1 MISVIFGIICGNF
14 MDLDICFV
22 IILTEKLY
30 VFFFVIWGL
39 VFDVDIE
46 SERYRFLGEIRFF
59 IGIVVRI
66 IGLRKY
72 RGRFLYL
79 FVDDINGGED
89 NLVYNF
95 ILREDVSSS
104 VVECDVIFFF

>member
-1 MISVIFGIICGNF
+1 MISVIFGIIRGNF

-22 IILTEKLY
+22 IILIEKLY

-79 FVDDINGGED
+79 FVDDVNGGED

-95 ILREDVSSS
+95 ILKEDVSNS